1 MLNFLL
7 LLIALSVVASS
18 VFDIW
23 SDVMEDSKH
32 EYILKFLSHISYFIF
47 AFSTMIYIFAKFW

>member
-1 MLNFLL
+1 MTNFFL

-23 SDVMEDSKH
+23 SDVMEDSEH

-47 AFSTMIYIFAKFW
+47 AFSTMIYIFTKLW